1 MEKKLFRIPEKKKKQ
16 TNETFWIVKTWN
28 KKMNNIFK
36 CTEKTTLGTLYI
48 DYIYQI
54 FPSKLLRQKWE
65 QETCFR
71 VSY

>member
-1 MEKKLFRIPEKKKKQ
+1 MF
-16 TNETFWIVKTWN
+16 KTWN

-36 CTEKTTLGTLYI
+36 CTEKTTLGTLHI
-48 DYIYQI
+48 DYIYQML
-54 FPSKLLRQKWE
+54 PSKLLRQEWE